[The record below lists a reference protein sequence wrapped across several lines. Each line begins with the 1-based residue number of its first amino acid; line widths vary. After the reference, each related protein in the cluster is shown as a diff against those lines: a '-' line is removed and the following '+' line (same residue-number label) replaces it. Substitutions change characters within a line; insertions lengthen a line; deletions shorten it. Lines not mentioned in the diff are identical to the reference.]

1 MTTTDLQRS
10 TEKNINTAQPTYKAS
25 TLLAM
30 EEARQISCD
39 TRVPGYAS
47 LSELKAALLEE
58 D

>member
-1 MTTTDLQRS
+1 MTTTDLQKS
-10 TEKNINTAQPTYKAS
+10 MGKNTNTAQPTYKAS

-30 EEARQISCD
+30 EEARRITRD
-39 TRVPGYAS
+39 PRVPGYAS